1 MRAALEL
8 LYRGSGLLAG
18 FFLVAIAA
26 LTAAQIV
33 GRSLGFAAYSFDDFA
48 GFCLAAT
55 SFLGLAWTLREN
67 EHIRMTL
74 ALHHLRGRTR
84 RVLEVVCLAVAAL
97 LVGLFAWYCCD
108 MTLTSYQLHDVSQGL
123 VPVALW
129 IPQSAMALGLV
140 VLLVAVIDDLVAA
153 LRSRPTSYEAAE
165 ARRPAARAPG
175 FER

>member
-18 FFLVAIAA
+18 FFLVATAA
-26 LTAAQIV
+26 LTATQIV

-74 ALHHLRGRTR
+74 APHDLRGRTR
-84 RVLEVVCLAVAAL
+84 RVFEAVCLAVAAL
-97 LVGLFAWYCCD
+97 LVRVFARCCRD
-108 MTLTSYQLHDVSQGL
+108 MTLTSCQL
-123 VPVALW
+123 
-129 IPQSAMALGLV
+129 
-140 VLLVAVIDDLVAA
+140 
-153 LRSRPTSYEAAE
+153 
-165 ARRPAARAPG
+165 
-175 FER
+175 